1 MDHLAP
7 IAGVTVE
14 QYADLCAQM
23 ASTGEDTA
31 AQAEIAAKNGV
42 DEATWNAA
50 KEGWTKRMSD
60 PANMGKVA
68 QAFMEKYQAA
78 QAAAR
83 GGKEPMSLQQYAKIT
98 AEYSFEKDANGV
110 QVDHHIILARY
121 GLNVTQWG
129 EVSGYWTPR
138 VNDPADPSATTFRA
152 LLQSESD
159 RIFGIVRT
167 PPGQSAAKP
176 AAAPAPSAPAPQITA
191 IAPEADAGGLF
202 AWLLKLIQSF
212 FG

>member
-42 DEATWNAA
+42 DEATWLAA
-50 KEGWTKRMSD
+50 KEGWTKRMND
-60 PANMGKVA
+60 PANLGKVA
-68 QAFMEKYQAA
+68 QAFMAKYQAA

-83 GGKEPMSLQQYAKIT
+83 GGKEPMSLEQYAKIT

-129 EVSGYWTPR
+129 EVCGYWTPR
-138 VNDPADPSATTFRA
+138 VNDPADPSAGPFRA
-152 LLQSESD
+152 LVQSESD

-167 PPGQSAAKP
+167 PPGQAAPKP
-176 AAAPAPSAPAPQITA
+176 AAAAAAPAPQTTA
-191 IAPEADAGGLF
+191 IASEPDAGGLF

>member
-23 ASTGEDTA
+23 ASTGEDTV

-42 DEATWNAA
+42 DEATWLAA
-50 KEGWTKRMSD
+50 KEGWTRRMND
-60 PANMGKVA
+60 PANLGKVA
-68 QAFMEKYQAA
+68 QAFMAKYQAA

-83 GGKEPMSLQQYAKIT
+83 GGKEPMSLEMYAKIT

-129 EVSGYWTPR
+129 EVCGYWTPR
-138 VNDPADPSATTFRA
+138 VNDPADPSAGPFRA
-152 LLQSESD
+152 LVQSESD

-167 PPGQSAAKP
+167 PPGQSAPSPAP
-176 AAAPAPSAPAPQITA
+176 AAAAPAPQTTA
-191 IAPEADAGGLF
+191 IAPEPDAGGLF